1 MTTVSIGQLTLESG
15 QLLPEVEL
23 AYERVGNS
31 SAPAILV
38 CHALTGDQ
46 YAVGTADQPGW
57 WAGLI
62 GPGKAVDTGQFQ
74 VITFNVLGGCSGSTG
89 PLSVNPETG
98 EPYRAAFPELTIRDM
113 VRAEKKALEALEIDH
128 LAAVIGG
135 SLGGMKTLEWAR
147 LYPEFLDTAI
157 TLAVT
162 PYYGDYGVAFNHIG
176 IQAIKNDPEF
186 ESGNY
191 ISGTRLKGFE
201 IARMAGMVTYRS
213 GQLFNGR
220 FGRARC
226 GEDFEVQS
234 YLDYQGRKLAGRFDP
249 NSYLV
254 LLKAM
259 NSHDV
264 EDAELDTEL
273 LSISYSHDLLYPG
286 ELMIPWV
293 EAQPN
298 AKWEKIET
306 DFGHDGF
313 LVEFEKW
320 AHHVQAQLRKTV
332 NAKSRVL
339 A

>member
-1 MTTVSIGQLTLESG
+1 MTTVSIGRLTLESNDS
-15 QLLPEVEL
+15 LPEVEL
-23 AYERVGNS
+23 AYEHVGNKT
-31 SAPAILV
+31 APAILI

-46 YAVGTADQPGW
+46 YAVGTPGQPGW

-62 GPGKAVDTGQFQ
+62 GPGKAVDTDLFQ
-74 VITFNVLGGCSGSTG
+74 VITFNVLGGCNGSTG
-89 PLSVNPETG
+89 PLSINPETG
-98 EPYRAAFPELTIRDM
+98 HPYRAAFPELSIRDM
-113 VRAEKKALEALEIDH
+113 VKAERQALEVLGIDH

-157 TLAVT
+157 ALAVT
-162 PYYGDYGVAFNHIG
+162 PYYCDYGVAFNHIG
-176 IQAIKNDPEF
+176 IQAIENDPEF
-186 ESGNY
+186 KGGEY
-191 ISGTRLKGFE
+191 DPAIQLKGFE

-213 GQLFNGR
+213 GKLFNGR

-226 GEDFEVQS
+226 EEKFEVQS

-259 NSHDV
+259 NAHDV
-264 EDAELDTEL
+264 EEAELSPEI

-293 EAQPN
+293 EKQPR
-298 AKWEKIET
+298 AKWVQVET

-313 LVEFEKW
+313 LVEFDKW
-320 AHHVQAQLRKTV
+320 AHHVQNQLKQTV
-332 NAKSRVL
+332 NAKSHAL

>member
-1 MTTVSIGQLTLESG
+1 MTTVSIGQLTLESTEI
-15 QLLPEVEL
+15 LPEVEL
-23 AYERVGNS
+23 AYEHVGNTS
-31 SAPAILV
+31 GPAILV

-46 YAVGTADQPGW
+46 YAVGTADSPGW

-62 GPGKAVDTGQFQ
+62 GPGKAVDTEVFQ
-74 VITFNVLGGCSGSTG
+74 VITFNVLGGCNGSTG
-89 PLSVNPETG
+89 PLSANPETG

-113 VRAEKKALEALEIDH
+113 VKAERKALEALGIER

-147 LYPEFLDTAI
+147 LYPDFLDTAVA
-157 TLAVT
+157 LAVT
-162 PYYGDYGVAFNHIG
+162 PYYADYGVAFNHIG
-176 IQAIKNDPEF
+176 IQAIENDPEF
-186 ESGNY
+186 NGGNY
-191 ISGTRLKGFE
+191 DQKARLKGFE

-213 GQLFNGR
+213 GKLFNQR
-220 FGRARC
+220 FSRSHTGVA
-226 GEDFEVQS
+226 FEVQS

-259 NSHDV
+259 NTHDV
-264 EDAELDTEL
+264 EDAVLSTKL
-273 LSISYSHDLLYPG
+273 LAISYSHDLLYPG
-286 ELMIPWV
+286 ELMSSWA
-293 EAQPN
+293 ENQPH
-298 AKWEKIET
+298 ADWKIVDT

-320 AHHVQAQLRKTV
+320 GHHIREQLEKTV
-332 NAKSRVL
+332 QRVKHVL

>member
-1 MTTVSIGQLTLESG
+1 MTTVSIGQLTLESNDN
-15 QLLPEVEL
+15 LHEVEL
-23 AYERVGNS
+23 AYERAGNK
-31 SAPAILV
+31 SAPAILI

-46 YAVGTADQPGW
+46 YAVGTPGEPGW

-62 GPGKAVDTGQFQ
+62 GPGKAVDTELFQ
-74 VITFNVLGGCSGSTG
+74 VITFNVLGGCNGSTG
-89 PLSVNPETG
+89 PLSINPKTG
-98 EPYRAAFPELTIRDM
+98 SPYRASFPELTIRDM
-113 VRAEKKALEALEIDH
+113 VRAERKALEALGIDH

-157 TLAVT
+157 ALAVT

-176 IQAIKNDPEF
+176 IQAIENDPDFQDGEYDP
-186 ESGNY
+186 NV
-191 ISGTRLKGFE
+191 RLKGFE

-234 YLDYQGRKLAGRFDP
+234 YLDYQGRKLADRFDP

-259 NSHDV
+259 NTHDV
-264 EDAELDTEL
+264 EEAELSAEL

-286 ELMIPWV
+286 ELMVPWV
-293 EAQPN
+293 ENQPN
-298 AKWEKIET
+298 AKWEKINT

-320 AHHVQAQLRKTV
+320 DHHVRNQLKKTV
-332 NAKSRVL
+332 IAKSHAL

>member
-1 MTTVSIGQLTLESG
+1 MGTVSIGQLTLESD

-23 AYERVGNS
+23 AYERVGKS
-31 SAPAILV
+31 SAPAVLV

-62 GPGKAVDTGQFQ
+62 GPGKAVDTEQFQ
-74 VITFNVLGGCSGSTG
+74 VITFNVLGGCNGSTG
-89 PLSVNPETG
+89 PLSINPETG
-98 EPYRAAFPELTIRDM
+98 KPYRGTFPELTIRDM
-113 VRAEKKALEALEIDH
+113 VKAERKALELLGIDH
-128 LAAVIGG
+128 LTAVIGG

-176 IQAIKNDPEF
+176 IQAIENDPEF
-186 ESGNY
+186 QAGDY
-191 ISGTRLKGFE
+191 PAGIRLKGFE

-213 GQLFNGR
+213 SRLFNGR
-220 FGRARC
+220 FGRAR
-226 GEDFEVQS
+226 GDEAFEVQS

-249 NSYLV
+249 NSYLT

-259 NSHDV
+259 NTHDV
-264 EDAELDTEL
+264 GDAELSTEL

-293 EAQPN
+293 ENQPN
-298 AKWEKIET
+298 AKWEAIET

-320 AHHVQAQLRKTV
+320 GHHVQDQLHKSV
-332 NAKSRVL
+332 NAKSHVL